1 MAGMNSGGAMSKVVL
16 ITGASSGFGRD
27 AAERLARQGH
37 HVFATMRDVGGRNA
51 QPREGLERLASDE
64 HLQLRVVELDVT
76 SEESVNRAVDTALEE
91 GGRLDVVVNNAGF
104 AGIGVTEAYT
114 PEQWQQMFDTNVFGV
129 VRVNRAVVPAMRK
142 QRSGLLI
149 HISSAAGRV
158 VVPAMAAYCA
168 SKFALEALA
177 DAYRFELL
185 PFGVDSVIVEPG
197 IYRTPIFEK
206 VFRPADDQR
215 LADLGDAG
223 EYTDR
228 VLGTF
233 MSVIGA
239 PDAAGS
245 EEVAEAIVRLIDA
258 EPGKRE
264 FRTVVSAPLQPLLAP
279 YNEVALGLRPIVA
292 QIFNVPELASF
303 ASPADGPADTV
314 PAARAPSVPNESK
327 KGEVATSGM

>member
-1 MAGMNSGGAMSKVVL
+1 MSKVVL
-16 ITGASSGFGRD
+16 ITGASTGFGRD
-27 AAERLARQGH
+27 AAERLARHGH
-37 HVFATMRDVGGRNA
+37 HVFATMRDIGGRNA
-51 QPREGLERLASDE
+51 QAREALERLASAE
-64 HLQLRVVELDVT
+64 HLQLRVLELDVT
-76 SEESVNRAVDTALEE
+76 SEQSVERAVDIALEE
-91 GGRLDVVVNNAGF
+91 AGRLDVVVNNAGF

-114 PEQWQQMFDTNVFGV
+114 AEQWQQMFDTNVFGV
-129 VRVNRAVVPAMRK
+129 VRVNRAVAPAMRK

-185 PFGVDSVIVEPG
+185 PFGVDSVLVEPG
-197 IYRTPIFEK
+197 IYRTPIFDK
-206 VFRPADDQR
+206 IFAPADTER
-215 LADLGDAG
+215 LADLGPAG
-223 EYTDR
+223 EYADR

-233 MSVIGA
+233 MSVISA

-245 EEVAEAIVRLIDA
+245 EEVAETIVRLIDA

-264 FRTVVSAPLQPLLAP
+264 FRNVVSAPIQPLLAT

-292 QIFNVPELASF
+292 QIFSVSELAGTLET
-303 ASPADGPADTV
+303 PADQPAATA
-314 PAARAPSVPNESK
+314 PAARVQSLPNEAAR
-327 KGEVATSGM
+327 GEVGASGA